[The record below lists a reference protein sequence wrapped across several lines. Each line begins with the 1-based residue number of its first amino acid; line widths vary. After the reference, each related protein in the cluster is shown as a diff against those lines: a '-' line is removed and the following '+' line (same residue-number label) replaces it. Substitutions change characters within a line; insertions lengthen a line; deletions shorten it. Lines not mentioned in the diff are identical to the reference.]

1 MKKTAF
7 IHRVMQHGISRI
19 AMLSVALLCMVV
31 QGAWAENVKYIYY
44 QVIDFQSNISLQ
56 KATGTA
62 ENPTALTSTLLEKSS
77 EDNLGTGWYVLNSS
91 FSYGERIVISGDVH
105 LILKDGCTLTAEQGI
120 RINTD
125 AKLSI
130 YAQSETVGTMG
141 KLVAIETHHDKAAIG
156 GNKNY
161 RAGGLVI
168 HGGEI
173 EATCKDGSKYAAG
186 IGGGYG
192 DGSGMKEI
200 TIYGGDVTAQGAY
213 LGAGIGGGKNN
224 NYPGTITIYGGTV
237 RATGGEY
244 GAGIGGGE
252 NRAGWDTNVY
262 GGNITAQGGYY
273 GAGIGG
279 GEEGAGGNLHFY
291 GGTVNATGGN
301 LGAGIGGG
309 EDEDGGT
316 ITIDGGNITAT
327 GTEGGPGIGAGG
339 AAYPPRFEK
348 SGTITINGGTVIA
361 TGSGRTGTDMEGSAG
376 IGTGSDGSVETI
388 TITGGDIKAYGKRGA
403 AGIGG
408 GSCSDGCGVI
418 TISGG
423 TIFASGGSSSWQ
435 SGSYCGAGI
444 GSGCKASGSG
454 QIYISGTADI
464 TAESSNGAAAIGAGT
479 GSEDK
484 MNISIT
490 GGHIQVSVGY
500 SNFLQNTPML
510 IGMGSND
517 RLKDK
522 NATVTISDGLAV
534 WAGEDRWNTPIMNY
548 SDRVSACT
556 GRNYYFADIN
566 THTEHSDYTYT
577 LGDFPEEHVPH
588 CGYCGKTQP
597 AEKHTNDG
605 TGKCEKCGYATHVH
619 TVKVYQI
626 TGSGTG
632 YGEGTSL
639 ADVIPGQTVILP
651 DIDQSSL
658 PAYMVFEG
666 WLQASTAPTT
676 WEKQDGET
684 LLPAGSVVTPASN
697 TNFYARYSYQYG
709 TEWTWTAS
717 SKTAS
722 ATLKVINLETGS
734 VVETIASSDG
744 DVLINANVISATL
757 LEPGSVQYNAQVNY
771 TDAKGR
777 QFNFTDTHTVPLYV
791 VVSLDEDD
799 NTTTLSANDGG
810 IVTATLTGRTLY
822 KNSKWNTLCLPFDVA
837 DISSSPLAGAT
848 IKEFTDVSLADGT
861 LTLTFADATSIKA
874 GHAYLIKWDSD
885 TDLGS
890 SDLVFTGV
898 TLAKDLRDDAIST
911 DDSGTAAVAFMG
923 TYKKLSYTADDKSIL
938 FLGENNTLYYP
949 KSGASIGAQRA
960 YFKLS
965 GITAG
970 DLPQQAR
977 SIVLDFGDGET
988 TSISEE
994 LRVKSEKF
1002 ATATGWYTLD
1012 GLRLSGKPTT
1022 KGIYISNGNKVVIK

>member
-1 MKKTAF
+1 MKKILMT
-7 IHRVMQHGISRI
+7 
-19 AMLSVALLCMVV
+19 LALLCTLA
-31 QGAWAENVKYIYY
+31 QGAWAEDVKYIYY
-44 QVIDFQSNISLQ
+44 QVIDFQSSISLQ

-62 ENPTALTSTLLEKSS
+62 KNPTVLTSTVLEKSS

-125 AKLSI
+125 ATLSI
-130 YAQSETVGTMG
+130 YAQSEEEATMG

-161 RAGGLVI
+161 QAGKLYI
-168 HGGEI
+168 HGGNI

-361 TGSGRTGTDMEGSAG
+361 TGSGRTGADMKGSAG

-500 SNFLQNTPML
+500 SYFLQNTPML

-534 WAGEDRWNTPIMNY
+534 WTGEENWGTKTIKKY
-548 SDRVSACT
+548 SERISACT

-577 LGDFPEEHVPH
+577 LGDFPAEHVPY
-588 CGYCGKTQP
+588 CGYCGKTLP

-605 TGKCEKCGYATHVH
+605 TGKCEKCGYDAHVH

-632 YGEGTSL
+632 YGEGVVT
-639 ADVIPGQTVILP
+639 ANVIPGQTVILP

-666 WLQASTAPTT
+666 WLQAPATAPTT

-684 LLPAGSVVTPASN
+684 LLEPGTTITPAAN
-697 TNFYARYSYQYG
+697 VNLYARYSYQYG

-717 SKTAS
+717 STTAS

-734 VVETIASSDG
+734 VVETIAFG
-744 DVLINANVISATL
+744 DERMLINAKSISATL
-757 LEPGSVQYNAQVNY
+757 KEPGSVQYTAQVNY

-777 QFNFTDTHTVPLYV
+777 QFNFLDDHTIECYMEVD
-791 VVSLDEDD
+791 LDEND
-799 NTTTLSANDGG
+799 NTTTLADNDGG
-810 IVTATLTGRTLY
+810 TVVATLTGRTLY
-822 KNSKWNTLCLPFDVA
+822 KNDEWNTLCLPFDVA

-848 IKEFTDVSLADGT
+848 VKEFTDVSFDKSTGT
-861 LTLTFADATSIKA
+861 LTLTFADATSIEA
-874 GHAYLIKWDSD
+874 GHAYLIKWGSGNN
-885 TDLGS
+885 LGS
-890 SDLVFTGV
+890 SDLVFNGV
-898 TLAKDLRDDAIST
+898 TLAKDLRDDEIT
-911 DDSGTAAVAFMG
+911 VDDKGSATVTFMG
-923 TYKKLSYTADDKSIL
+923 TYKKLSYSADDKSIL
-938 FLGENNTLYYP
+938 FLGTGNKLYYP
-949 KSGASIGAQRA
+949 QNGATIGAQRG
-960 YFKLS
+960 YFKLN

-970 DLPQQAR
+970 AP
-977 SIVLDFGDGET
+977 SY
-988 TSISEE
+988 SIS
-994 LRVKSEKF
+994 
-1002 ATATGWYTLD
+1002 AT
-1012 GLRLSGKPTT
+1012 TT
-1022 KGIYISNGNKVVIK
+1022 TRQA